1 MKFHNDIYSL
11 ILNQGVRTYK
21 FKNSKNELVAAEEET
36 KGSIFGYR
44 SKEDMIS
51 ARGFVMT
58 SVEAV
63 EENANQ
69 LTHWTPNVYRFGAYA
84 DKSRKITRGHSEGNL
99 RQINTLKWS
108 SNRGGTW

>member
-1 MKFHNDIYSL
+1 M

-58 SVEAV
+58 SIEAL

-69 LTHWTPNVYRFGAYA
+69 LTHWTPNVYRLV
-84 DKSRKITRGHSEGNL
+84 RMRINL
-99 RQINTLKWS
+99 VKLHEATLK
-108 SNRGGTW
+108 GI

>member
-58 SVEAV
+58 SVEA
-63 EENANQ
+63 
-69 LTHWTPNVYRFGAYA
+69 
-84 DKSRKITRGHSEGNL
+84 GHQTSIVLVRMRINL
-99 RQINTLKWS
+99 VKLQEDTLK
-108 SNRGGTW
+108 GI